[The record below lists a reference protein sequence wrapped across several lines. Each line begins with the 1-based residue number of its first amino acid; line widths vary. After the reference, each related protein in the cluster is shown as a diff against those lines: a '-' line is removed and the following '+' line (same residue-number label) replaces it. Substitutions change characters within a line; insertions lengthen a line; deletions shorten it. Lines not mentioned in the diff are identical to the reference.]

1 MPLLPGESLNQ
12 RYRIVSLLA
21 QGGYGAVYRA
31 WDMVAKQDV
40 VVKEYLDSTVETQKL
55 LRQEARQLSQLH
67 HPQLPAFLDHFTIE
81 GSGQYLVS
89 QFVDG
94 VDLQSLLAQYG
105 SLPSD
110 LIISWLQAVC
120 QPLAYLHQQ
129 KRCHLNIKPANIR
142 VTPGGEVFLVDTG
155 LPGLGIRPFIG
166 DSSGYGAPE
175 QQAQAEVSPASDIYS
190 MGATLYTLLTD
201 QAPAKALSRESG
213 LVDLKSPREVNPN
226 VEPYLSLVAMRAMS
240 LRADARYE
248 TVADFAA
255 ALQRPGGYR
264 EQEQVGG
271 RRTAVSPS
279 IYPSP
284 APPPRLP
291 VNRRRQMERRT
302 IAALSVILALILG
315 LIGVFG
321 YVNFERPDEISEV
334 AATATI
340 QSAVIAALTAIAPTS
355 TPLPIPTT
363 PPTPTPKPLITST
376 GSQMLYIPAGI
387 FRLGNDEGENDE
399 KPSLWVRL
407 DAYYLDETEVTN
419 ADYAQCVDAGAC
431 DPPDSS
437 RSAYY
442 DTYYGDSDYNNYP
455 VVFVSWYDA
464 AAFCEWRG
472 GRLPSEAEWEK
483 AASFDAEQT
492 IKLRYPWGDE
502 FDGERLNFCDANCA
516 SENANGRF
524 NDGYRDTAPVGSYAN
539 GRSPLGL
546 YDMTGNVM
554 EWVADWYDSR
564 TYQNASDTN
573 PLGPPEGQFKSIRG
587 GSWLS
592 SADELTTTTRSS
604 FDPTV
609 SRTNLGFRCAS
620 AVP

>member
-1 MPLLPGESLNQ
+1 MPLLPGERLNQ

-21 QGGYGAVYRA
+21 QGGYGTVYRA
-31 WDMVAKQDV
+31 WDTVARQDV
-40 VVKEYLDSTVETQKL
+40 VVKEYLDSAVETQKL

-67 HPQLPAFLDHFTIE
+67 HPQLPTFLDHFAIE

-89 QFVDG
+89 QFIDG

-110 LIISWLQAVC
+110 LIIGWLQGVC
-120 QPLAYLHQQ
+120 RPLAYLHQQ
-129 KRCHLNIKPANIR
+129 GRYHLNIKPANIR
-142 VTPGGEVFLVDTG
+142 ITPGGDVFLVDTG

-175 QQAQAEVSPASDIYS
+175 QQAQGEVGATSDIYS
-190 MGATLYTLLTD
+190 LGATLYTLLTG
-201 QAPAKALSRESG
+201 QVPAKSLSRESG
-213 LVDLKSPREVNPN
+213 LVDLKPPREVNPN

-240 LRADARYE
+240 LRSDARYE
-248 TVADFAA
+248 TVADFAV
-255 ALQRPGGYR
+255 ALQRPSGYR
-264 EQEQVGG
+264 EPEQAGG
-271 RRTAVSPS
+271 RRTAVSP
-279 IYPSP
+279 PNP

-291 VNRRRQMERRT
+291 VSRRRQMERRT
-302 IAALSVILALILG
+302 IVALSVILALVLG

-321 YVNFERPDEISEV
+321 YVNFEPPDEISEV
-334 AATATI
+334 EATATI

-363 PPTPTPKPLITST
+363 PPTPTPRPLITST
-376 GSQMLYIPAGI
+376 GSQMLYIPGGI

-407 DAYYLDETEVTN
+407 DAYYMDETEVTN
-419 ADYAQCVDAGAC
+419 AAYAQCVEAEAC

-442 DTYYGDSDYNNYP
+442 DTYYGDPDYGNYP

-464 AAFCEWRG
+464 ATFCEWRG

-502 FDGERLNFCDANCA
+502 FDGERLNFCDVNCDR
-516 SENANGRF
+516 ENANGRF
-524 NDGYRDTAPVGSYAN
+524 NNGFRDTAPVGSYAN

-554 EWVADWYDSR
+554 EWVADWYNSR
-564 TYQNASDTN
+564 AYQNASDTN
-573 PLGPPEGQFKSIRG
+573 PLGPPEGQYKSIRG

-592 SADELTTTTRSS
+592 AADELTTTTRSS

-609 SRTNLGFRCAS
+609 SRTNLGFRCAA

>member
-1 MPLLPGESLNQ
+1 MPLLPGELLNQ
-12 RYRIVSLLA
+12 RYRIVSLLS

-40 VVKEYLDSTVETQKL
+40 AIKAYFDSTVETQKL
-55 LRQEARQLSQLH
+55 FRQEARQLSQLQ
-67 HPQLPAFLDHFTIE
+67 HPQLPAFLDHFTLE

-105 SLPSD
+105 PLPSD
-110 LIISWLQAVC
+110 LIIGWLQGVC
-120 QPLAYLHQQ
+120 QPLAYLHQ
-129 KRCHLNIKPANIR
+129 KGRCHLNLKPANIR
-142 VTPGGEVFLVDTG
+142 VTPSGGVFLVDTG
-155 LPGLGIRPFIG
+155 LPGLGIRPFLG
-166 DSSGYGAPE
+166 ESGGYGAPE

-190 MGATLYTLLTD
+190 LGATLYTLLTG
-201 QAPAKALSRESG
+201 QVPGKALSRESG
-213 LVDLKSPREVNPN
+213 LVDLKPPREVNPN

-248 TVADFAA
+248 SVADFAT
-255 ALQRPGGYR
+255 ALQRPGSYR
-264 EQEQVGG
+264 EPEVG
-271 RRTAVSPS
+271 RKTAVSP
-279 IYPSP
+279 YPSP
-284 APPPRLP
+284 VPPPRLP
-291 VNRRRQMERRT
+291 ASRRRQMERRT
-302 IAALSVILALILG
+302 IVALSVILILVLG
-315 LIGVFG
+315 LLGLFG
-321 YVNFERPDEISEV
+321 YVNFERPDQPGELS
-334 AATATI
+334 ATATI

-363 PPTPTPKPLITST
+363 PPTPTPEPIITET
-376 GSQMLYIPAGI
+376 GSQMRYVAAGL
-387 FRLGNDEGENDE
+387 FQLGNDDGENDE
-399 KPSLWVRL
+399 KPALRVRL
-407 DAYYLDETEVTN
+407 DAFYLDETEVTN
-419 ADYAQCVDAGAC
+419 AAYAQCVEAGAC

-442 DTYYGDSDYNNYP
+442 DNYYGNAEYDHYP

-464 AAFCEWRG
+464 ATFCEWRG

-483 AASFDAEQT
+483 AASFEVEQM
-492 IKLRYPWGDE
+492 IKYRYPWGDA

-516 SENANGRF
+516 NENADGRF
-524 NDGYRDTAPVGSYAN
+524 NDGFRDTAPVGSYGN
-539 GRSPLGL
+539 GRSPLGFH
-546 YDMTGNVM
+546 DMAGNVM

-564 TYQNASDTN
+564 AYQNASDTN

-592 SADELTTTTRSS
+592 AADELTTTTRSS

-609 SRTNLGFRCAS
+609 SRTNLGFRCA
-620 AVP
+620 AALP

>member
-264 EQEQVGG
+264 ETEQAGG
-271 RRTAVSPS
+271 RRTAVSPLH
-279 IYPSP
+279 P
-284 APPPRLP
+284 
-291 VNRRRQMERRT
+291 
-302 IAALSVILALILG
+302 
-315 LIGVFG
+315 
-321 YVNFERPDEISEV
+321 
-334 AATATI
+334 
-340 QSAVIAALTAIAPTS
+340 
-355 TPLPIPTT
+355 PLP
-363 PPTPTPKPLITST
+363 
-376 GSQMLYIPAGI
+376 Q
-387 FRLGNDEGENDE
+387 
-399 KPSLWVRL
+399 
-407 DAYYLDETEVTN
+407 
-419 ADYAQCVDAGAC
+419 
-431 DPPDSS
+431 
-437 RSAYY
+437 
-442 DTYYGDSDYNNYP
+442 
-455 VVFVSWYDA
+455 
-464 AAFCEWRG
+464 
-472 GRLPSEAEWEK
+472 
-483 AASFDAEQT
+483 
-492 IKLRYPWGDE
+492 
-502 FDGERLNFCDANCA
+502 
-516 SENANGRF
+516 
-524 NDGYRDTAPVGSYAN
+524 
-539 GRSPLGL
+539 
-546 YDMTGNVM
+546 
-554 EWVADWYDSR
+554 
-564 TYQNASDTN
+564 
-573 PLGPPEGQFKSIRG
+573 
-587 GSWLS
+587 
-592 SADELTTTTRSS
+592 
-604 FDPTV
+604 
-609 SRTNLGFRCAS
+609 
-620 AVP
+620 